1 MNMRIDTSDRVMTIA
16 FDRPQRRNA
25 LTAAMYQAI
34 ADALQAAG
42 DDAGVRAVVL
52 EGTPDCFTSG
62 NDVEDFLKHPPQGD
76 ASPVFRFLAGIAS
89 FGKPLVAAPCGHA
102 VGVGTTMLLHCDL
115 VYAGDNARF
124 QVPFTPLGLCPEAAS
139 SLLMPLVAGY
149 QAAAEK
155 LLLGEPFG
163 PDEALRMGFVNR
175 VLPAAD
181 AIAHAR
187 QQAAKLA
194 ALPPASVRASKRL
207 MKAGLSELVARRM
220 AEEGDLFLKLLVA
233 PEAREALGAFMEKR
247 KPDFSRF

>member
-175 VLPAAD
+175 VLAPVD
-181 AIAHAR
+181 AIAFAQ
-187 QQAAKLA
+187 QQAARLA

-207 MKAGLSELVARRM
+207 MKTGLSELVARRM
-220 AEEGDLFLKLLVA
+220 AEEGDVFRKLLVA